1 MSLALFLDTLIP
13 GDAEFPAP
21 SSLDLAPALLAHD
34 RFGAYAREI
43 AELIPLGFI
52 ELDANARESAAQ
64 KMEERQPELFAAFV
78 TGLYSLYY
86 THAQVLG
93 VIAAI
98 AGYVARPPQPEG
110 YELPPFDE
118 AVLETTRKRAPHF
131 RSAGDSA

>member
-1 MSLALFLDTLIP
+1 MIP

-21 SSLDLAPALLAHD
+21 STLDLAPALLAHE
-34 RFGAYAREI
+34 RFGAYTREI
-43 AELIPLGFI
+43 AALLPQGFDT
-52 ELDANARESAAQ
+52 LDADAREAAARQ
-64 KMEERQPELFAAFV
+64 IEERQPELFAAFV

-93 VIAAI
+93 VIASI

-118 AVLETTRKRAPHF
+118 AVLETTRKRAPHY
-131 RSAGDSA
+131 RPAGENA